1 MNFIQKIFSSI
12 GSFPLNVSIEP
23 FKRIIVVFA
32 TLLLFACGGGGSDSP
47 PIEEPPFEE
56 PPSSVTD
63 APTNQILSSFF
74 RDQDSAIGKLS
85 GRVTIESL
93 EIVDSDP
100 AKVEFV
106 SVYWADEQAN
116 IQGSAWLK
124 TDASSV
130 YDIEIPEGT
139 NIPDNAKALLLLP
152 ENTIGQAAKGTLIP
166 FHDFIGNTEL
176 SGLGGNEVQAWEY
189 GVDRTKIS
197 IQRSEEQGGLCTFD
211 NGLVSIINMN
221 NTKDEAWENKTGN
234 MLPNDV
240 NDNAFPPYSF
250 LCDTQPTHSDDII
263 SDEVGVWTY
272 STINDAMFY
281 GTVVYDSFFK
291 YLCAPALE
299 VKICIRVNKGEN
311 YGQSAYWD
319 GAYANFGDAYPLYYS
334 MASLDS
340 IAHEVGHGVLNRV
353 SNLNLFDHEIST
365 DARTLHEAFGDIS
378 GVMAKYEFTGH
389 TDNWIHGQENGGLT
403 RHLDQIKTE
412 NGAIDSFLNY
422 EEAGDNFYLRIGMI
436 SYPFYLLSN
445 QWGIEPTYKVYLNSA
460 KVCWSAMTTLTEAA
474 ECIKQQAGVAG
485 LPEEDVVEAFKMV
498 KIKLFDQ
505 GVLSHFT
512 AEKIK
517 LHTRFTDDSRSTSQ
531 VVQWLWNF
539 GDGQT
544 STEASPEHI
553 FAESGS
559 YPIKLTVTDQSD
571 DQDTFERL
579 IQVTDQ
585 YCTINSVSLDK
596 HISKVSIDGN
606 DINYNSTAWDY
617 TQMPI
622 ELTDPSNII
631 INIQGNTEVTER
643 STSWK
648 VWIDLNDNGVY
659 GDEVN
664 ELVVNKFVAEG
675 KPYSLN
681 TLLDLS
687 TLPNSSQAKYM
698 RIIGDYAVI
707 GPCSSSIG
715 AALDLR
721 VSW

>member
-1 MNFIQKIFSSI
+1 MTFVQS
-12 GSFPLNVSIEP
+12 
-23 FKRIIVVFA
+23 
-32 TLLLFACGGGGSDSP
+32 LLLLTNLIQLSLIRFKLLICIFLTLFLVSCGGGSSDSTPIKP
-47 PIEEPPFEE
+47 PAIEEPLNP
-56 PPSSVTD
+56 VTEV
-63 APTNQILSSFF
+63 PTNQILNAFF

-85 GRVTIESL
+85 GIVTISAPEV
-93 EIVDSDP
+93 IYSDP
-100 AKVEFV
+100 AKVESV
-106 SVYWADEQAN
+106 WVYWVDEQGN
-116 IQGSAWLK
+116 KQGDAWLK
-124 TDASSV
+124 TASKTV
-130 YDIEIPEGT
+130 YHLDIPEDTSIPANT
-139 NIPDNAKALLLLP
+139 NALLLLP
-152 ENTIGQAAKGTLIP
+152 VNTIGQATKGTLIS
-166 FHDFIGNTEL
+166 FHDFIGNAEL
-176 SGLGGNEVQAWEY
+176 SGPGGNEVHTWEY
-189 GVDRTKIS
+189 GVDRRKIS
-197 IQRSEEQGGLCTFD
+197 IQRTEEQGGLCIFD
-211 NGLVSIINMN
+211 NGLVSIANMN
-221 NTKDEAWENKTGN
+221 NTKDEAWESNTGN

-240 NDNAFPPYSF
+240 NENAFPPYSF
-250 LCDTQPTHSDDII
+250 LCDTQPTHSEDII
-263 SDEVGVWTY
+263 SDEIGVWTY
-272 STINDAMFY
+272 STLNDAMFY
-281 GTVVYDSFFK
+281 GTVVYDSFVK
-291 YLCAPALE
+291 YLGEPPLE
-299 VKICIRVNKGEN
+299 EKIRIRVHYGEQ

-319 GAYANFGDAYPLYYS
+319 GAYANFGDAYPLFYS
-334 MASLDS
+334 MVSLDS

-353 SNLNLFDHEIST
+353 SDLNLFDHEIST

-389 TDNWIHGQENGGLT
+389 TNNWIHGQENGGLT

-412 NGAIDSFLNY
+412 NGAIDSFLDY

-485 LPEEDVVEAFKMV
+485 LPEEDVIEAFKMV

-517 LHTRFTDDSRSTSQ
+517 LHTQFIDDSRTTSQ
-531 VVQWLWNF
+531 VVQWLWDF

-585 YCTINSVSLDK
+585 YCSINSVGVDK
-596 HISKVSIDGN
+596 HISQISIGGN

-622 ELTDPSNII
+622 ELTNPSNTI
-631 INIQGNTEVTER
+631 INIQGDTEVTER
-643 STSWK
+643 STTWK
-648 VWIDLNDNGVY
+648 VWIDLNDNGIY

-675 KPYSLN
+675 QPYSLN

-715 AALDLR
+715 EALDLR